1 MVRQA
6 LSVGIRQNYGGCI
19 GKRQWCSGNII
30 AFQAI
35 ALSSILGWRKFL
47 FEP

>member
-6 LSVGIRQNYGGCI
+6 LSVAIRQNYGGY